1 MSNAQRSTAA
11 PVTVIVTVEL
21 VSGAFA
27 PFVSCMPVLL
37 RRPGD
42 EHDGRPSGELRQR
55 WQLRAGTGCGR
66 AGGVSVVVVHPAAA
80 EGHFRLALPIGE
92 GLVDRRERGRPLPG
106 NRWRA
111 GLRRPVPA

>member
-27 PFVSCMPVLL
+27 PFISCMPLL
-37 RRPGD
+37 VRRPGD

-55 WQLRAGTGCGR
+55 RQLRAAQAAEDR
-66 AGGVSVVVVHPAAA
+66 PASVPSSTAAA
-80 EGHFRLALPIGE
+80 EGHFRLAPPIGE
-92 GLVDRRERGRPLPG
+92 GRMDGGSEVG
-106 NRWRA
+106 
-111 GLRRPVPA
+111 